1 MKCKKRCFIFSRR
14 KRSRAY
20 GGFKKDWKLYREKLP
35 EWQEAYIERLVA
47 TYVEYL
53 TSDESASTKFWEM
66 EKRIKRDKKN
76 PGVWIEVNKQD
87 MPFDLLRLLQEE
99 VITVEDLE
107 DFSNDV
113 KEAVI
118 FLKERL
124 GR

>member
-53 TSDESASTKFWEM
+53 TSDQSASTKFWEM
-66 EKRIKRDKKN
+66 EKRIKRDKKY
-76 PGVWIEVNKQD
+76 PGVLIEVSKRD
-87 MPFDLLRLLQEE
+87 MPFDLIRLLHEG
-99 VITVEDLE
+99 VITVGDLD
-107 DFSNDV
+107 DFSDEL
-113 KEAVI
+113 KETI
-118 FLKERL
+118 RFLKDRL
-124 GR
+124 G